1 MRTNDNLLITILGKP
16 MRFLRNFLRKLKIT
30 TFFNTDITGPGFVIT
45 SSSSH
50 DGPHFLS
57 RFVFHRKEGKNM
69 VFPKKEEMK
78 KLSKSG
84 FPYFLSQKDIHR
96 NIQFCKEE
104 KNTGYPKM
112 RKWRKYPKT
121 GFLTFY
127 PRRIFPDIHFTVFNF
142 LTFPF
147 RLALTE
153 ARWLYF
159 HTFFSVSTLIPTSF
173 YIEIFPNLYWPNLT
187 LPQLK
192 LSNFQEIIT
201 LNRLT

>member
-57 RFVFHRKEGKNM
+57 RLVIHRKSPILQRG
-69 VFPKKEEMK
+69 
-78 KLSKSG
+78 
-84 FPYFLSQKDIHR
+84 
-96 NIQFCKEE
+96 

-127 PRRIFPDIHFTVFNF
+127 PRRLFPDIHFTVFNF

-147 RLALTE
+147 CLALTE

-192 LSNFQEIIT
+192 LSDFQEIIT

>member
-30 TFFNTDITGPGFVIT
+30 TFFNMDITGPGFVIT

-57 RFVFHRKEGKNM
+57 RLVIHRKSPILQRG
-69 VFPKKEEMK
+69 
-78 KLSKSG
+78 
-84 FPYFLSQKDIHR
+84 
-96 NIQFCKEE
+96 

-127 PRRIFPDIHFTVFNF
+127 PGYPFHGFQFFDFSF
-142 LTFPF
+142 LLGPNLGKMTLFS
-147 RLALTE
+147 
-153 ARWLYF
+153 Y
-159 HTFFSVSTLIPTSF
+159 FFSVSLLIPISF
-173 YIEIFPNLYWPNLT
+173 YIEVLLNLYQPNLT
-187 LPQLK
+187 
-192 LSNFQEIIT
+192 
-201 LNRLT
+201 

>member
-1 MRTNDNLLITILGKP
+1 MRTNDNLLITVLGKP

-30 TFFNTDITGPGFVIT
+30 TFFNMDITGPGFVIT

-57 RFVFHRKEGKNM
+57 RLVIHRKSPILQRG
-69 VFPKKEEMK
+69 
-78 KLSKSG
+78 
-84 FPYFLSQKDIHR
+84 
-96 NIQFCKEE
+96 

-142 LTFPF
+142 FD
-147 RLALTE
+147 
-153 ARWLYF
+153 
-159 HTFFSVSTLIPTSF
+159 FSFLLG
-173 YIEIFPNLYWPNLT
+173 PNLGQMTSLSYFFFQSLSLFLYHFLLKYYLTYTNLT
-187 LPQLK
+187 
-192 LSNFQEIIT
+192 
-201 LNRLT
+201 